1 MVVLT
6 IIVVPLV
13 LRGRVLVEAGET
25 VDQAVRVVDG
35 VLQGLRPTTP
45 PRQGRDDLC
54 GNQRAVPTAIA
65 LTRHTKI
72 FVIAESG
79 AWLPRCSSSN
89 KRVFVASLG
98 LFLWWLMTRQ
108 YLDIATVAPRAT
120 GRSKAR

>member
-25 VDQAVRVVDG
+25 VDHAVGVVDG
-35 VLQGLRPTTP
+35 VLQGLRPSIP

-65 LTRHTKI
+65 LWVTPSHNSTLAPLAI
-72 FVIAESG
+72 PAED
-79 AWLPRCSSSN
+79 AR
-89 KRVFVASLG
+89 
-98 LFLWWLMTRQ
+98 
-108 YLDIATVAPRAT
+108 DRAQKPDLYILT
-120 GRSKAR
+120 YRMRYIST

>member
-13 LRGRVLVEAGET
+13 LRGRVLVEAGES
-25 VDQAVRVVDG
+25 VDQAVCVVDG

-65 LTRHTKI
+65 LTRAHSYSDLISAQVGAPGNSKGRPWIASWTLLWKI
-72 FVIAESG
+72 CKKSHVG
-79 AWLPRCSSSN
+79 
-89 KRVFVASLG
+89 
-98 LFLWWLMTRQ
+98 
-108 YLDIATVAPRAT
+108 
-120 GRSKAR
+120 

>member
-13 LRGRVLVEAGET
+13 HRGRVLVEAGET

-35 VLQGLRPTTP
+35 VLQGLRPINP

-65 LTRHTKI
+65 LTRAHSYSDLISAQVEAAGALNSKGRPWIANWTLLWKI
-72 FVIAESG
+72 CKKSHVG
-79 AWLPRCSSSN
+79 
-89 KRVFVASLG
+89 
-98 LFLWWLMTRQ
+98 
-108 YLDIATVAPRAT
+108 
-120 GRSKAR
+120 